1 MFVGHYKCVSSPEEF
16 FSEKRDTLDFPS
28 QVEVSKKRYMLARTY
43 HIASESKYENLI
55 EMAKKNSIQ
64 YGIKLQ

>member
-16 FSEKRDTLDFPS
+16 FSEKRDTLDFPT
-28 QVEVSKKRYMLARTY
+28 QVEINKKRYMLARTY
-43 HIASESKYENLI
+43 HIASDSKYNDLVD
-55 EMAKKNSIQ
+55 MAEKNSIQ